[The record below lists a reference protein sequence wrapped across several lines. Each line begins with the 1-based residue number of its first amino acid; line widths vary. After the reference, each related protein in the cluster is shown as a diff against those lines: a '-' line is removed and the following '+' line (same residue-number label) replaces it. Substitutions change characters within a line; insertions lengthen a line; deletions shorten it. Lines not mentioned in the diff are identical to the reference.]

1 MLRIR
6 IEQVNKTADD
16 LVIFGIGASFLE
28 LNTQSSGINI
38 L

>member
-1 MLRIR
+1 MLKLRY
-6 IEQVNKTADD
+6 EQVVQIADD
-16 LVIFGIGASFLE
+16 TSVLGISASFLE

>member
-6 IEQVNKTADD
+6 LEQINKTANY
-16 LVIFGIGASFLE
+16 LVIFGIGASFLQT
-28 LNTQSSGINI
+28 NTQSSGISK